1 MKFSEQRSDMI
12 SLSLLQDK
20 SCSTVAK
27 NVLKQFGH
35 HVGFVMILSVIVL
48 IWLKHNAVDMLC

>member
-20 SCSTVAK
+20 SCS
-27 NVLKQFGH
+27 
-35 HVGFVMILSVIVL
+35 MILNALKLGDSIVVMSL
-48 IWLKHNAVDMLC
+48 

>member
-20 SCSTVAK
+20 SCS
-27 NVLKQFGH
+27 
-35 HVGFVMILSVIVL
+35 MILGSLFSKNIEGDNSEKQL
-48 IWLKHNAVDMLC
+48 

>member
-20 SCSTVAK
+20 SCS
-27 NVLKQFGH
+27 
-35 HVGFVMILSVIVL
+35 MILNALSLVIVSFGKL
-48 IWLKHNAVDMLC
+48 TNRELQ